1 MRARG
6 KREARRP
13 WFMQNASFRPEGPK
27 YVQHYYALFRAG
39 AFDCCIPGATRFALA
54 PGFHIPR
61 LWRCIYFMT
70 EDFYCDEVL
79 SGRTAVR
86 IVRETDNVLAYHH
99 TRPFW
104 PVHIVI
110 IPKRHI
116 SSLLALEE
124 SDDQLLLELM
134 AVVREVAKRVLEEH
148 GACRVLTNLGKY
160 QDSKH
165 LHWHVSSGEPR
176 R

>member
-1 MRARG
+1 M
-6 KREARRP
+6 
-13 WFMQNASFRPEGPK
+13 S
-27 YVQHYYALFRAG
+27 
-39 AFDCCIPGATRFALA
+39 
-54 PGFHIPR
+54 
-61 LWRCIYFMT
+61 

-86 IVRETDNVLAYHH
+86 VVRETDNVLAYHH

-104 PVHIVI
+104 PVHIVV

-116 SSLLALEE
+116 ASLVTLEE
-124 SDDQLLLELM
+124 RDNALLLELLG
-134 AVVREVAKRVLEEH
+134 VVREVAGEVLGEH

-165 LHWHVSSGEPR
+165 LHWHVSAGEPSR
-176 R
+176 